1 MMQNHPGQE
10 AVKQHQ
16 LTILSYAAALCCWV
30 DACKLMFYQLKGYLP
45 SNTEE
50 WEAVPWQSFVFF
62 ECILLSVDEMTV
74 CELLVK
80 QIVFDL

>member
-1 MMQNHPGQE
+1 MMENRPGQE

-74 CELLVK
+74 
-80 QIVFDL
+80 